1 MLFKWCFFLL
11 WQSLIWYFMLVL
23 LDASVDF
30 RIAGSRGVEVGSWG
44 GAEDWGLIQW
54 LHKWIWLIEGA
65 SDPDWCTA
73 GAPLIGEGGVW
84 WRESGGRRKGEHGP
98 RRKGTPAAKVLAW
111 QGSRQ
116 MPNAKRQYEW
126 KRSQAWKSHADAQ
139 QSSAFRSS
147 PQENKVLNHP
157 VRNCF

>member
-1 MLFKWCFFLL
+1 MLFKWCF
-11 WQSLIWYFMLVL
+11 FMLVL

-30 RIAGSRGVEVGSWG
+30 RIAGSRGAEVGSREG

-73 GAPLIGEGGVW
+73 GAPLIGEGGEW
-84 WRESGGRRKGEHGP
+84 WSESGGRRKGEHGP
-98 RRKGTPAAKVLAW
+98 RRKGTSAAKLLTW

-116 MPNAKRQYEW
+116 TLIRVKKVASLIESRRRAAELSLYIATLGK
-126 KRSQAWKSHADAQ
+126 KSAQ
-139 QSSAFRSS
+139 STR
-147 PQENKVLNHP
+147 V
-157 VRNCF
+157 